1 MNPQNCPDCEV
12 LHDSGDVEFETI
24 YTAFGKLLQNRNIDL
39 ETYKVQWTELKQH
52 IVKKYE
58 LSFKQPV
65 EKSLKSRTENFPIF
79 PIPIR
84 SLGNDSFR
92 PGN

>member
-39 ETYKVQWTELKQH
+39 ETCKVK
-52 IVKKYE
+52 
-58 LSFKQPV
+58 
-65 EKSLKSRTENFPIF
+65 N
-79 PIPIR
+79 
-84 SLGNDSFR
+84 G
-92 PGN
+92 